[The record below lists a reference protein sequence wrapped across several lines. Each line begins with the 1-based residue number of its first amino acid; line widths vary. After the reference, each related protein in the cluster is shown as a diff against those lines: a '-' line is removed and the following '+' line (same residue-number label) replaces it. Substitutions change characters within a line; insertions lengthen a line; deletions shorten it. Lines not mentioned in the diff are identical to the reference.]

1 MISTYAQ
8 CTATIEDVL
17 SKVDKVIAQ
26 VGSDPP
32 KQNAKRFLQ
41 QVLKTLLKKNK
52 PSAEEKRNLVTA
64 CNCIRGVPLQ
74 MPELHT
80 QLYDI
85 EDFVDTL

>member
-1 MISTYAQ
+1 MISTTAQ

-17 SKVDKVIAQ
+17 TKVDKVIAQ

-32 KQNAKRFLQ
+32 KQNAKRYLQ

-64 CNCIRGVPLQ
+64 CTCIRAVPLE

-85 EDFVDTL
+85 EDYVETL